1 MKTILIVGSSRG
13 IGEALCRY
21 FSESGHKVIGVS
33 RSPSENC
40 EWIQAD
46 LSIPADLNKITEQLD
61 EQVIDTLIY
70 SSGIWED
77 DGFSAEFNFRDTKYV
92 ETQQIMQV
100 NLVAPIELSKNLASH
115 LARSANPRAIYLGAV
130 SGLENIGSEQVA
142 YAASKFGLR
151 GAIQSLRK
159 ALKQE
164 NIGFTVINP
173 GNVGTEEVLTDI
185 KEGRMS
191 DQAPIPISD
200 IIASIEL
207 ILGLSKD
214 VELADINLMQKN
226 S

>member
-21 FSESGHKVIGVS
+21 FSKSGHKVIGVS
-33 RSPSENC
+33 RTPSENC

-46 LSIPADLNKITEQLD
+46 LSIPADINKITEQLG

-173 GNVGTEEVLTDI
+173 RNVGTEEVLTDI
-185 KEGRMS
+185 KEGRMP

-207 ILGLSKD
+207 ILGLSKG

>member
-21 FSESGHKVIGVS
+21 FSKSGHKVIGVS
-33 RSPSENC
+33 RTPSENC
-40 EWIQAD
+40 EWVQAD
-46 LSIPADLNKITEQLD
+46 LSIPADINTITEQLD

-100 NLVAPIELSKNLASH
+100 NLVAPIELSKNLASN
-115 LARSANPRAIYLGAV
+115 LARATNPRAIYLGAV

-207 ILGLSKD
+207 ILGLSRD
-214 VELADINLMQKN
+214 VELADINLMQK
-226 S
+226 SI